1 MIENAIS
8 MEEPK
13 KRLANLKEFMPKAND
28 HVLAFGRFLAE
39 YLNNPELVPQGFVMG
54 CELALYDLRK
64 GVHGFT
70 GNPIQSSLVGYPPMI
85 YRMVRME
92 IPRIADAVFPEDF
105 ASGVKAFMAEVN
117 ASVQKSRATG

>member
-28 HVLAFGRFLAE
+28 QVLAFCRFLAE
-39 YLNNPELVPQGFVMG
+39 YLNSEIVPQGFVMG
-54 CELALYDLRK
+54 CELALHDLQK

-70 GNPIQSSLVGYPPMI
+70 GKPIQSSLVGHPPMI
-85 YRMVRME
+85 YRLVRME

-105 ASGVKAFMAEVN
+105 ASGVKAFIAEVN
-117 ASVQKSRATG
+117 ESVQKSRATG